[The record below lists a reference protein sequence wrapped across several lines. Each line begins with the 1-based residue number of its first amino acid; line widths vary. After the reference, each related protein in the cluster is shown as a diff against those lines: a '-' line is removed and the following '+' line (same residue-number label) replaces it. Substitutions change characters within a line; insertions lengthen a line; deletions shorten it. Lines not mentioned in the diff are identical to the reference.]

1 MKDYD
6 KRISDL
12 QISMLQKS
20 QWDWVI
26 RRSIEPVSRQFRG
39 NVASKSHVSMPMC
52 EWVRVRMVECMLGC
66 MNRSSAQAS
75 VGHTSAMVR

>member
-6 KRISDL
+6 KRIPDL

-26 RRSIEPVSRQFRG
+26 RRSIEPVSRQFRCDVG
-39 NVASKSHVSMPMC
+39 SKSHVSMLTFRGLTHFKYQ
-52 EWVRVRMVECMLGC
+52 ESGGVITA
-66 MNRSSAQAS
+66 RSALEA
-75 VGHTSAMVR
+75 HA